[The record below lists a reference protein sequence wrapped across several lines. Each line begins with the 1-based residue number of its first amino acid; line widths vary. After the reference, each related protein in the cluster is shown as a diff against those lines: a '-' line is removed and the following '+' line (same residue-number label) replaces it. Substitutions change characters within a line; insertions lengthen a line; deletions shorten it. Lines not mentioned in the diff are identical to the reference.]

1 MYVIYMMI
9 NPFHLILCLEL
20 LIYALTFR
28 HMFYELKK
36 HILSLLVNNAE
47 CAKNKKIRINVV
59 KCPLES

>member
-1 MYVIYMMI
+1 MYVIYLMI

-47 CAKNKKIRINVV
+47 CAKNKK
-59 KCPLES
+59 

>member
-47 CAKNKKIRINVV
+47 YAKNKKNKN
-59 KCPLES
+59 KCSKMPS